1 MGLGKFETIVYAA
14 VGREF
19 ISLIDAKKLGLVQHF
34 DFAHMD
40 HVISRKQAA
49 GFRDSNHNGRS
60 ETIHCVWH
68 GTAPHHTALHWSVV
82 ERRAAFR
89 RRRRRR

>member
-19 ISLIDAKKLGLVQHF
+19 VSLIDSKNLSQVQHF

-49 GFRDSNHNGRS
+49 GFRDSSHNGRS

-68 GTAPHHTALHWSVV
+68 GSCSAPRTALHLP
-82 ERRAAFR
+82 
-89 RRRRRR
+89 